1 MASQSTS
8 TTAGA
13 GSSSAPVVVQILPNN
28 RNPLIWKDFNIC
40 LMSDNTK
47 KAQCIHCLHFFS
59 KDSNSTL
66 KNHITHPHCEA
77 KKRVAESGQSS
88 MSRDGSIFV
97 YNPDVLREQF
107 AGLVIQRG
115 LPFNHFDDEQ
125 TTRVFQKH
133 LQPRYAH
140 VSRTTLKRDA
150 MKLWVMAKQAIIDR
164 FLQINTNVNLTTDV
178 WTPPHGVPGSY
189 ICVTA
194 HWIEPGTWQ
203 MMKRVIAFEDF
214 PVPHTGSALAKT
226 LINVFVKFK
235 LENKI
240 MSITLDNASNNT
252 SAIGK
257 LRLKYEPPME
267 GRFYHSRCVAHIIN
281 LCVQD
286 GLAVKEINTIKESF
300 KTMLKDVF
308 KSGGKNQQRYSKIC
322 KQAGKPCLSPHWDVP
337 TRWNSTYHMFLSG
350 LKQKSTLMYFH
361 DLLASK
367 NRCHQFPAENWVI
380 IEGLTQLLEVFNN
393 ATKVLSG
400 VYYPT
405 SPLVLQQI
413 VFMTTKLTEYEFEGG
428 IFATMVKPMKEK
440 LKKYFER
447 MPPIITCAAAL
458 NPCFNVHGVEFLIES
473 ISTDLEFF
481 DDSYATKAK
490 NGSPTIWKWDNIPV
504 LSRMAMNILSVQA
517 TSVASE
523 SAFSTSGMVLSIRR
537 TRLTSASL
545 KMCMCLKDHLDAQ
558 ERKQDK
564 STLETPVDF
573 EEEILDAEV
582 QANEVIPL
590 SDEEIAL
597 DADSSE
603 GSMSGPG
610 SGGKEAEVEANYG
623 YDVYHD
629 DY

>member
-1 MASQSTS
+1 
-8 TTAGA
+8 
-13 GSSSAPVVVQILPNN
+13 
-28 RNPLIWKDFNIC
+28 
-40 LMSDNTK
+40 
-47 KAQCIHCLHFFS
+47 
-59 KDSNSTL
+59 
-66 KNHITHPHCEA
+66 
-77 KKRVAESGQSS
+77 
-88 MSRDGSIFV
+88 
-97 YNPDVLREQF
+97 
-107 AGLVIQRG
+107 
-115 LPFNHFDDEQ
+115 
-125 TTRVFQKH
+125 
-133 LQPRYAH
+133 
-140 VSRTTLKRDA
+140 
-150 MKLWVMAKQAIIDR
+150 
-164 FLQINTNVNLTTDV
+164 
-178 WTPPHGVPGSY
+178 
-189 ICVTA
+189 
-194 HWIEPGTWQ
+194 

-257 LRLKYEPPME
+257 LGLKYEPPMD

-361 DLLASK
+361 DLLANK
-367 NRCHQFPAENWVI
+367 NRCHRFPAENWVI
-380 IEGLTQLLEVFNN
+380 IEGLTQLLEVFEN
-393 ATKVLSG
+393 ATKILSG

-481 DDSYATKAK
+481 DDSYASKAK
-490 NGSPTIWKWDNIPV
+490 KWFTDSFEGLYNIYYTKYGNPTTTESSSGGGGSS
-504 LSRMAMNILSVQA
+504 SRASHGNQA
-517 TSVASE
+517 TTLLRRLKEHKNKKARSDPSLSSE
-523 SAFSTSGMVLSIRR
+523 YERYVHSDFVTMLQATEFETFDVLGFWKAKETMFPGMVLSIRR
-537 TRLTSASL
+537 TRLTPASL
-545 KMCMCLKDHLDAQ
+545 EMCMCLKDHLDAQ

-573 EEEILDAEV
+573 EEEILDVEV

-597 DADSSE
+597 DAASSE

-610 SGGKEAEVEANYG
+610 SGGEEAEAEPNYG
-623 YDVYHD
+623 YDVYND